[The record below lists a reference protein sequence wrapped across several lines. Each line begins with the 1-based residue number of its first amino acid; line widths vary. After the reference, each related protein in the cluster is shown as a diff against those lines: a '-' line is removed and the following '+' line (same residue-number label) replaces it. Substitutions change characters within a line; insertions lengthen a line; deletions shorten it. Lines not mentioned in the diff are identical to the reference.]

1 MALEWISAV
10 NNSAYITLDNQRRIY
25 VNKGARDLI
34 GIPNNTPFQLAIGY
48 DKDEAHL
55 VVAKP
60 EMVKTDAQPF
70 QFNKESYSKRARHVL
85 EGAGLEDREL
95 PLRFYL
101 IGDGEASKQPHLA
114 YPKGTYAFSLS

>member
-10 NNSAYITLDNQRRIY
+10 NDTAYISLDNQGRIY
-25 VNKGARDLI
+25 VNSAARTFI
-34 GIPNNTPFQLAIGY
+34 GLPSNAPFQLTIGY
-48 DKDEAHL
+48 DAAESCL

-60 EMVKTDAQPF
+60 EKVKTDAQPF
-70 QFNKESYSKRARHVL
+70 KFDKRAYSKAARRVL
-85 EGAGLEDREL
+85 EGAGLEEREL
-95 PLRFYL
+95 PIRFFL